1 MARRGILY
9 FYFRRKA
16 KGMQKEMLEIHEY
29 QGEGYKPLIDFNCWR
44 VAVLRYLDELQ
55 PDRISYFERHNETDE
70 VFVLLQ
76 GQAVLFM
83 GEGKEQVE
91 KIHPCS
97 MRQDIFYN
105 VKRGAWHTVALSRD
119 ATILLV
125 ENRDTARENS
135 SYFTISPQQSA
146 FLLETVRREIPEWQV
161 LNE

>member
-1 MARRGILY
+1 MNENL
-9 FYFRRKA
+9 
-16 KGMQKEMLEIHEY
+16 LEIHEY
-29 QGEGYKPLIDFNCWR
+29 LGEGYKPLIDFNCWR

-83 GEGKEQVE
+83 GKGDDTVE
-91 KIHPCS
+91 EVIPNVMKNGV
-97 MRQDIFYN
+97 FYN
-105 VKRGAWHTVALSRD
+105 VKCGAWHAVALSRD

-135 SYFTISPQQSA
+135 NYFTIQPAQSD
-146 FLLETVRREIPEWQV
+146 FLVETVVREILEWRFFR
-161 LNE
+161 